1 MQSWLNVLL
10 RSVALFFIVALM
22 VRLIGKKHP
31 SRMPPVYYISYIVIA
46 IIASMISLDIVENT
60 VFGFIALGV
69 WFGLLFILDY
79 LALKSKWMSELVN
92 GKETILVKQ
101 GKIMEENLIRVRMT
115 GEELLRGLRSKNVFN
130 LADVEF
136 AIMETT
142 GDLNVMLKSDKKP
155 VTPHDLEW
163 KVAPQA
169 EPQTVILDGNILDEP
184 LANLGLNR
192 EWLEEQ
198 LEHSGVSL
206 DNVFVGQVDSSG
218 DLYLDLFNDAVQ
230 LPQPKVK
237 ELLFAN
243 LQKCQADIA
252 KYALETN
259 DKTARKMYM
268 SNAKK
273 LESLNKELEPYLMR

>member
-1 MQSWLNVLL
+1 MQDWLNVLL
-10 RSVALFFIVALM
+10 RSAALFFIVAIM

-31 SRMPPVYYISYIVIA
+31 SRMPPIHYISYIVIA
-46 IIASMISLDIVENT
+46 IIASMISLDIVKNA

-79 LALKSKWMSELVN
+79 LALRSKWMGELIN
-92 GKETILVKQ
+92 GKEIILVKQ
-101 GKIMEENLIRVRMT
+101 GKIMEENLMQVRMT

-136 AIMETT
+136 AIIETT
-142 GDLNVMLKSDKKP
+142 GDLNVMLKSDKRP

-169 EPQTVILDGNILDEP
+169 EPQTVVLDGNVLDEP
-184 LANLGLNR
+184 LDNLGLNR

-198 LEHSGVSL
+198 LENLGVSL
-206 DNVFVGQVDSSG
+206 DNVFVGQVDSSE

-243 LQKCQADIA
+243 LQKSQADIT

-259 DKTARKMYM
+259 DSTAREMYTK
-268 SNAKK
+268 NAKK
-273 LESLNKELEPYLMR
+273 LENLNKELQPYLIR